1 MNRHFIES
9 YEDEREILRKIEE
22 LKILGYAQTDMYVV
36 ARSSEQLTRIRTS
49 TDVEYH
55 AAEGKGMGR
64 FGMFIRSRHV
74 FPYIL
79 EAEENAQGITELYRH
94 LSEGE
99 LLFFYNE
106 TNRVSPQEP
115 CRMEFRE
122 TQQPA
127 DTLIADRH
135 PLFPRHYIDQNEIEK
150 ISIDRK
156 HYETFK
162 PWDAQPLK
170 EQAPSK
176 RKQKKH

>member
-9 YEDEREILRKIEE
+9 YEEEREILRKIEE
-22 LKILGYAQTDMYVV
+22 LKILGYAETDMYVV
-36 ARSSEQLTRIRTS
+36 ARSSEQLTMIRIS

-74 FPYIL
+74 FPNIL
-79 EAEENAQGITELYRH
+79 EVEVNAQGIAELYRH

-106 TNRVSPQEP
+106 TNRVPPQEP
-115 CRMEFRE
+115 WRMEFRE
-122 TQQPA
+122 TPQSA
-127 DTLIADRH
+127 DTLKGDRH
-135 PLFPRHYIDQNEIEK
+135 PLFPRYYIDQNEIEK
-150 ISIDRK
+150 ISIDSK

-162 PWDAQPLK
+162 PSDAQLLK
-170 EQAPSK
+170 EHVPWK
-176 RKQKKH
+176 RKKKKR

>member
-1 MNRHFIES
+1 MDRHFIES
-9 YEDEREILRKIEE
+9 YEDERDLLRKIEE
-22 LKILGYAQTDMYVV
+22 LKTLGYAESDMYVV
-36 ARSSEQLTRIRTS
+36 ARSSEQLTMIRTS

-74 FPYIL
+74 FPYMM
-79 EAEENAQGITELYRH
+79 EEEVKAQGIAELYQY

-106 TNRVSPQEP
+106 TNRIPPEESL
-115 CRMEFRE
+115 RMEFKGSP
-122 TQQPA
+122 QPA
-127 DTLIADRH
+127 EALQGDRNS
-135 PLFPRHYIDQNEIEK
+135 LFPRHYIDQNEIEK
-150 ISIDRK
+150 ISIDSK

-170 EQAPSK
+170 EHTPRK
-176 RKQKKH
+176 RKKKKH